1 MAEDR
6 PRKSANKS
14 PPGVPFSGKDDPR
27 NGRGPK
33 KGAPNAGRPRNEFV
47 EWCQQVVSDP
57 KCKSQVEAILRDK
70 KHPAFATMWRA
81 VGERAHGK
89 PVQPISGPD
98 GETPAVLTVRLVK
111 P

>member
-1 MAEDR
+1 MA
-6 PRKSANKS
+6 RKSGEKS
-14 PPGVPFSGKDDPR
+14 GPPGGFTGGDDPR
-27 NGRGPK
+27 RGRGPE
-33 KGAPNAGRPRNEFV
+33 KGAPNAGRPRNEFI
-47 EWCQQVVSDP
+47 EWCQKVVSDP
-57 KCKSQVEAILRDK
+57 KCKAQVEAILKDK

-98 GETPAVLTVRLVK
+98 GNTPAVLTVRLVK